1 MNRYIKVL
9 IGIAALY
16 AAGII
21 LFAVVSSGM
30 TDTDP
35 TTESVIIA
43 MNDISRTAE
52 ENWPEL
58 KSLEE
63 KTVPTG
69 YAIINP
75 EGERLYTSGE
85 FPEGRVTVETA
96 IKNSYPYKYIIV
108 DGQVTGTVIMYDNV
122 GRIYDRLR
130 IKILI
135 AMAAAGALF
144 LLALIGYGIYVNSR
158 IIQPF
163 KRMKEFAGKIAEG
176 NLDEPLAMD
185 KNNLF
190 GAFTESFDIMREE
203 LSESKKRELALQKK
217 ERELVASL
225 SHDLKTPITGIKL
238 TTELLKAKQEVKK
251 DEADP
256 DTMEKLDNIYMK
268 ADQIDVLVS
277 DLFTSTLD
285 DLGEFK
291 VNCRD
296 EESGVLAG
304 IIKKYDDKG
313 LVVSACIP
321 EVIINIDTR
330 RMSQVIGNIIS
341 NSYKYAGTGINIAY
355 ELSEGFLEMS
365 ISDFGPGV
373 PQDELNLITNKFYRG
388 KSWVESGEE
397 GNGLGLYISKMLMEK
412 MNGELIPE
420 SRDDGFTVRLLIPL
434 S

>member
-203 LSESKKRELALQKK
+203 LS
-217 ERELVASL
+217 
-225 SHDLKTPITGIKL
+225 
-238 TTELLKAKQEVKK
+238 
-251 DEADP
+251 
-256 DTMEKLDNIYMK
+256 
-268 ADQIDVLVS
+268 
-277 DLFTSTLD
+277 
-285 DLGEFK
+285 
-291 VNCRD
+291 
-296 EESGVLAG
+296 
-304 IIKKYDDKG
+304 
-313 LVVSACIP
+313 
-321 EVIINIDTR
+321 
-330 RMSQVIGNIIS
+330 
-341 NSYKYAGTGINIAY
+341 
-355 ELSEGFLEMS
+355 
-365 ISDFGPGV
+365 
-373 PQDELNLITNKFYRG
+373 
-388 KSWVESGEE
+388 
-397 GNGLGLYISKMLMEK
+397 
-412 MNGELIPE
+412 
-420 SRDDGFTVRLLIPL
+420 
-434 S
+434 